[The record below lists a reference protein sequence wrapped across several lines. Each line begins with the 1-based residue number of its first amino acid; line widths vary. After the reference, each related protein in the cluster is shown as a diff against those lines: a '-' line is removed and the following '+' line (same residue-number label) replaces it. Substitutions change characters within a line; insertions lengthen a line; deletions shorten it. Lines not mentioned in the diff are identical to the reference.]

1 MATAEALMTA
11 EEFGRRPDP
20 GHPEELVRGRIVA
33 MPPPD
38 RRHGR
43 VCLRSGRI
51 LDTFVEEH
59 DLGRVMS
66 NDSGVIT
73 ERGPDTVRGADVA
86 FYSYARLPR
95 GPLKPGYGPEVP
107 ELIIEVRSA
116 GDPWRKI
123 LRKVGEYLSAGVLTV
138 VVLDPAKRKAH
149 VFNAEE
155 EEPVVLGP
163 EEELTLPGVLEGFR
177 VPVHRF
183 FE

>member
-11 EEFGRRPDP
+11 REFGRRPDP
-20 GHPEELVRGRIVA
+20 GYPEELVRGRIVA

-38 RRHGR
+38 RRHGW
-43 VCLRSGRI
+43 VCLRTGRI

-59 DLGRVMS
+59 DLGRVLS

-73 ERGPDTVRGADVA
+73 ERNPDTVRGADVA
-86 FYSYARLPR
+86 YYSYARLPK

-107 ELIIEVRSA
+107 ELVIEVRSSS
-116 GDPWRKI
+116 DSWREI
-123 LRKVGEYLSAGVLTV
+123 LEKVTEYLAAGVLKV
-138 VVLDPAKRKAH
+138 IVLDPEKQKAH
-149 VFNAEE
+149 VFTTD

-163 EEELTLPGVLEGFR
+163 ADDLTLPGLLEGFR
-177 VPVHRF
+177 VSVHRF